1 MEQIQL
7 GYSLKDIPIP
17 EDKAYLEKVISSWE
31 VSDKKMKWKVHRINN
46 PTRSGKESK
55 KTFGFP
61 TTEAPPTLKA
71 DLPTTKALKEFQ
83 VGMQGLIRDIKF
95 NSNTNEP

>member
-17 EDKAYLEKVISSWE
+17 ENKVYLEKVISSWE

-46 PTRSGKESK
+46 PARTANIGKG
-55 KTFGFP
+55 KTDP
-61 TTEAPPTLKA
+61 
-71 DLPTTKALKEFQ
+71 
-83 VGMQGLIRDIKF
+83 RIKF
-95 NSNTNEP
+95 ILPK